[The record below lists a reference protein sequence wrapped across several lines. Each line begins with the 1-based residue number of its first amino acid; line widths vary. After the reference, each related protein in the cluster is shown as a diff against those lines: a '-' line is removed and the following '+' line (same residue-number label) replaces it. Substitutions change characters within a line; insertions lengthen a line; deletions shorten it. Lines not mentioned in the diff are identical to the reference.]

1 MQIAQKK
8 KQNLNITIE
17 NQMLELRSR
26 EFKYLESMLTT
37 GGSCQTEIRTRIT
50 IIGKQTFM
58 KRKSQL
64 TKTCKLNL
72 KKRII
77 KTAVWSVMLYGCET
91 WTIKAIDV
99 QKTKHL
105 KFLYGEK

>member
-1 MQIAQKK
+1 MR
-8 KQNLNITIE
+8 KQA
-17 NQMLELRSR
+17 
-26 EFKYLESMLTT
+26 
-37 GGSCQTEIRTRIT
+37 
-50 IIGKQTFM
+50 FM
-58 KRKSQL
+58 KRKSLL

-77 KTAVWSVMLYGCET
+77 KTAVWNVMLYGCET